1 MVFLSLVSTP
11 AVYIITHLGLNAL
24 FGALNGFGVIKND
37 IGGKIVNVIHALISL
52 LVMINLY
59 KNPLIYGGS
68 KEITKET
75 GLFWLLI
82 PHLVVNIIY
91 IVLVCVI
98 SDEEANKIIKI
109 IYSCVS
115 SLVLIVIGI
124 FIKKLKEKVT
134 GTTETPAET
143 PGEESGENQVEA
155 AAAAGPAAGSASTGL
170 KDASGINDTKEEV
183 KAENPEKKEFGKRQR
198 RRNPPKRRKKK
209 Y

>member
-155 AAAAGPAAGSASTGL
+155 AAAGKDPGTAATGL
-170 KDASGINDTKEEV
+170 NNASGLKKKEV
-183 KAENPEKKEFGKRQR
+183 DPEKKEFGKRQR

>member
-1 MVFLSLVSTP
+1 MVGMAMAAAKLNPMVRILSTP
-11 AVYIITHLGLNAL
+11 GVYIVTHLGLNAL
-24 FGALNGFGVIKND
+24 FGVLNGSGVIKND

-68 KEITKET
+68 EEITKET

-91 IVLVCVI
+91 GVLVCFI
-98 SDEEANKIIKI
+98 SDEETNKIIKI

-115 SLVLIVIGI
+115 SLVLFGI
-124 FIKKLKEKVT
+124 AIF
-134 GTTETPAET
+134 G
-143 PGEESGENQVEA
+143 
-155 AAAAGPAAGSASTGL
+155 
-170 KDASGINDTKEEV
+170 
-183 KAENPEKKEFGKRQR
+183 NPELLKKMKDKVAKTEAVAFGKRQR
-198 RRNPPKRRKKK
+198 RRNPPKRRRRKKK